1 MITNNLKF
9 NIQGPQAQTVAQEL
23 AAMITQTFDQ
33 SAQIT
38 ESPLA
43 KTSGNTKADPVAIA
57 ALVIAIPSA
66 VLAVVDLVQRSKK
79 KTKADHVIDFAQR
92 QHRQNPQTAITIT
105 IPDGVSVNLHQTDSN
120 TLIDLACQLSED
132 RG

>member
-9 NIQGPQAQTVAQEL
+9 NIQGPQAQSVAQEL
-23 AAMITQTFDQ
+23 AAMIDQTFDH

-38 ESPLA
+38 KPPFA
-43 KTSGNTKADPVAIA
+43 KTADNTKADPVAIA

-79 KTKADHVIDFAQR
+79 KTKANHVIDFAQR

-105 IPDGVSVNLHQTDSN
+105 MPDGVSVNLHHIDSN
-120 TLIDLACQLSED
+120 ALIDLARQISEE
-132 RG
+132 G